1 MHIPTTFDEITPQWL
16 TDTLCASGDLPAG
29 ATVAS
34 RKVERVGEG
43 VGFVGQIGRLQ
54 LAYEGDAAGAPASVI
69 AKLPSAEEGARA
81 IANLYG
87 LYEREVRF
95 YEHLGENVGMRTA
108 RCYWAADDKESGRY
122 GLLLEDLGA
131 TGRLGD
137 QLGGCSE
144 DEALLAVR
152 ELAGM
157 HAAWWSSPQLESF
170 DWMHLG
176 VDLVRAAMTFAYPN
190 AWPVAVDLFGKHM
203 SPEVRSVVE
212 GLAPRLMKLMDV
224 IIADVPVTVVHG
236 DYRLDNMFFGQN
248 GAPYGLAVVDW
259 QSPNRGW
266 GAYDLAYFMGGNMP
280 SERRRACEREMLD
293 TYHQLLVDA
302 GVRGYSADQL
312 WLDYRRSMMVYL
324 GIFIVSGAT
333 LDFSNDRAVGLM
345 AAIFGRL
352 SDAIMELDAIKL
364 LPE

>member
-1 MHIPTTFDEITPQWL
+1 MQIPTTFDEITPQWL
-16 TDTLCASGDLPAG
+16 TDTLRASGDLPAT
-29 ATVAS
+29 ASVAS
-34 RKVERVGEG
+34 RSVERLGEG

-69 AKLPSAEEGARA
+69 GKLPSPDEGARA

-87 LYEREVRF
+87 LYEREVHF
-95 YEHLGENVGMRTA
+95 YESLGADVGIGTA
-108 RCYWAADDKESGRY
+108 RCYWAAGDKEAGRY
-122 GLLLEDLGA
+122 ALLLEDLGA

-144 DEALLAVR
+144 DDALLAVR

-157 HAAWWSSPQLESF
+157 HAAWWLSPRLESF

-190 AWPVAVDLFGKHM
+190 TWPVAIDLFGKHM
-203 SPEVRSVVE
+203 SPEVRAVVE

-224 IIADVPVTVVHG
+224 IAADVPITVIHG
-236 DYRLDNMFFGQN
+236 DFRLDNMFFRQN
-248 GAPYGLAVVDW
+248 GASHRLAVVDW

-280 SERRRACEREMLD
+280 SDRRRACEREMIA

-302 GVRGYSADQL
+302 GIRGYDADQL

-324 GIFIVSGAT
+324 GIFTVSGAT
-333 LDFSNDRAVGLM
+333 LDLSNERAVELM
-345 AAIFGRL
+345 AAIFQRL
-352 SDAIMELDAIKL
+352 SDAIMDLDAIAL

>member
-1 MHIPTTFDEITPQWL
+1 MYIPTAFDEITPQWL
-16 TDTLCASGDLPAG
+16 TETLRASGDLPAG
-29 ATVAS
+29 ASVVS
-34 RKVERVGEG
+34 RDVERLGEG
-43 VGFVGQIGRLQ
+43 VGFVGQIGRLR
-54 LAYEGDAAGAPASVI
+54 LSYSGDAARAPASVI
-69 AKLPSAEEGARA
+69 AKLPSSEEGARA

-87 LYEREVRF
+87 LYEREVHF
-95 YEHLGENVGMRTA
+95 YKSLGAGVGIGTA
-108 RCYWAADDKESGRY
+108 RCYWAAGDTEAGRY

-157 HAAWWSSPQLESF
+157 HAAWWSSPKLESF

-190 AWPVAVDLFGKHM
+190 AWPVAIDLFGKHM
-203 SPEVRSVVE
+203 SPEVQTVVE

-224 IIADVPVTVVHG
+224 IVADVPITVVHG
-236 DYRLDNMFFGQN
+236 DFRLDNMFFRQN
-248 GAPYGLAVVDW
+248 GAAHRLAVVDW

-293 TYHQLLVDA
+293 TYHRLLVDA

-324 GIFIVSGAT
+324 GIFTVSGAT
-333 LDFSNDRAVGLM
+333 LDFSNERAVELM
-345 AAIFGRL
+345 AAIFQRL
-352 SDAIMELDAIKL
+352 SDAIMDLDAIAL